1 MDLVPVA
8 FFGNN
13 EYAWTNSL
21 GQIIEVRPSAD
32 SLLSYCLAVIASEPL
47 ALISIKSIRK
57 I

>member
-1 MDLVPVA
+1 VPVA

-32 SLLSYCLAVIASEPL
+32 RLLSYCLAVIASEPL